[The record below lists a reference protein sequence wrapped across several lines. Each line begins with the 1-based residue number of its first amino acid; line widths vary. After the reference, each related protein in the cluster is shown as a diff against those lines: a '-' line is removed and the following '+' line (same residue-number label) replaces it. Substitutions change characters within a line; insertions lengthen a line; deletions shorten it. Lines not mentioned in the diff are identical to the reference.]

1 MSKLTI
7 NDIDLRGK
15 RVFIRVDFNVPLKD
29 GVVTDDTRIR
39 ETIPT
44 LRLAI
49 QKGGRLILAS
59 HLGRPKGGPD
69 SKFSLFPAAKKLEEL
84 LGKSVR
90 FASDCVGPV
99 PESKSKTLGDGDVLL
114 LENVRFHP
122 EEEKNDETFSKQLA
136 SLCDGI
142 FICDAF
148 GSAHRAHASVVGIT
162 RFVNVAAAGLLMEK
176 ELKYLGKALTNPTRP
191 FVAILGGA
199 KVSDKIEVVENLLKI
214 ADATLIGGGMAY
226 TFFKAQGLPIGKS
239 LVEDDKLDLA
249 RKLLADAK
257 QNNRRLLLPVDHI
270 IAPEFKATAPATTV
284 DISSTPDDQMG
295 LDIGPKTAALFAA
308 EISRARTI
316 VWNGPMGVFEMPAFA
331 NGTLEIARAVA
342 AATGAGATS
351 IVGGGDSVA
360 AVHQSGVAGRISH
373 ISTGGGASLEF
384 LAGTKLPG
392 VEALTDKP
400 EEKPVSVSTPAR
412 VARRPVI
419 AGNWKMFKT
428 QMETE
433 VFFSAFSML
442 VDGIKQCDIVIA
454 PPFTAIHA
462 AVEAA
467 RGSQIAI
474 AAQNVF
480 YEKEGAFT
488 GEISPQMLVEAGCR
502 YVIIGHSERRQ
513 FFGET
518 DETVAKKT
526 KTALAAGLIPIVC
539 IGEMLFHREAGT
551 TEHVCRTQFIDG
563 PGSLTPDEF
572 SRILIAYEPVWA
584 IGTGKVATPG
594 IASEVHRH
602 IRKCAAEKYSE
613 TQASALRI
621 LYGGSVK
628 PDNIQGL
635 MAQHDIDGALVG
647 GASLDAKSFASIVR
661 DCAGR

>member
-7 NDIDLRGK
+7 NDIELRGK
-15 RVFIRVDFNVPLKD
+15 RVFIRVDFNVPIRD
-29 GVVTDDTRIR
+29 GVVTDETRIR

-49 QKGGRLILAS
+49 QKGARLILAS

-69 SKFSLFPAAKKLEEL
+69 SKFSLFPVAKKLEAL
-84 LGKSVR
+84 IGKPVR
-90 FASDCVGPV
+90 FASDCAGPV
-99 PESKSKTLGDGDVLL
+99 PESKSKTLADGEILL

-122 EEEKNDETFSKQLA
+122 EEEKNDEAFSKQLA
-136 SLCDGI
+136 ALCDGI

-162 RFVNVAAAGLLMEK
+162 RFVKAAAAGLLMEK
-176 ELKYLGKALTNPTRP
+176 ELNYLGKALTDPARP

-199 KVSDKIEVVENLLKI
+199 KVSDKIEVVENLMKI

-249 RKLLADAK
+249 RKLLAEAK
-257 QNNRRLLLPVDHI
+257 QNNRKLLLPVDHV

-284 DISSTPDDQMG
+284 DIGATPADQMG
-295 LDIGPKTAALFAA
+295 LDIGPRTAAAFAA
-308 EISRARTI
+308 EISRAKTI

-342 AATGAGATS
+342 AATSAGATS

-360 AVHQSGVAGRISH
+360 AIHQSGVADRISH

-384 LAGTKLPG
+384 LAGAKLPG

-400 EEKPVSVSTPAR
+400 AEKVASVSSR
-412 VARRPVI
+412 VTRRPVV
-419 AGNWKMFKT
+419 AGNWKMYKT
-428 QMETE
+428 QMETS
-433 VFFSAFSML
+433 VFFSSFSML
-442 VDGIKQCDIVIA
+442 VDGITQCDIVIA

-462 AVEAA
+462 AAEAA
-467 RGSQIAI
+467 RGTQIAI

-518 DETVAKKT
+518 DETVGKKT
-526 KTALAAGLIPIVC
+526 KSALAAGLTPIVC
-539 IGEMLFHREAGT
+539 VGEMLGHREAGT
-551 TEHVCRTQFIDG
+551 TEHVCRTQLLDG
-563 PGSLTPDEF
+563 PGSLTPSEF

-584 IGTGKVATPG
+584 IGTGKVATPE
-594 IASEVHRH
+594 IASEVHRL
-602 IRKCAAEKYSE
+602 IRKCVAEKF
-613 TQASALRI
+613 TAAHASALRI

-635 MAQHDIDGALVG
+635 MAQEDIDGALVG